1 MFDFRY
7 HALSLVA
14 VFLALVVGLLLG
26 VAIGDK
32 GLVSGA
38 EKDLRSSL
46 RHDVVQAR
54 ADAADARRSLTDREQ
69 LEARD
74 FYPIMVA
81 DRLSG
86 ARVGI
91 VAFGS
96 VPDAYVDEVRT
107 ALDPTGGR
115 LVSVSV
121 IREPPDLKPL
131 AAAAKGTRYAK
142 LGRKPGLLGR
152 FGVKIGRQFR
162 VGGKFLA
169 AMRPALLSQGR
180 SSGTLDGL
188 EGVVLVHSRADSED
202 PAARKRV
209 DAFEAGVVKG
219 LTGQGARVVGVEDT
233 EQDPSSVPW
242 FKRMGLSSVDD
253 VNLVEGR
260 TALIYALTGET
271 GTFGVKSSASAL
283 LPTVV
288 SR

>member
-14 VFLALVVGLLLG
+14 VFLALAVGLLLG

-38 EKDLRSSL
+38 ENDLRSSL

-54 ADAADARRSLTDREQ
+54 ADADDARHALTDRQEI
-69 LEARD
+69 EAKD

-86 ARVGI
+86 MRVGVI
-91 VAFGS
+91 AFGS
-96 VPDAYVDEVRT
+96 VPDSYVDDVRS

-121 IREPPDLKPL
+121 IREPPDLSAL
-131 AAAAKGTRYAK
+131 AAASKGTPFAK
-142 LGRKPGLLGR
+142 VAKRPALLGRLGRK
-152 FGVKIGRQFR
+152 VGRQFR
-162 VGGKFLA
+162 NGGGFLA
-169 AMRPALLSQGR
+169 DIRPALLSQGR

-188 EGVVLVHSRADSED
+188 EGVVLVHTRSDPDSAGD
-202 PAARKRV
+202 RRRV
-209 DAFEAGVVKG
+209 DAFESGIVKG
-219 LTGQGARVVGVEDT
+219 LVGRGVRVVGVESTDET
-233 EQDPSSVPW
+233 PSSIPW
-242 FKRMGLSSVDD
+242 MQDRGLTSVDD
-253 VNLVEGR
+253 LDRVEGR
-260 TALIYALTGET
+260 TALVYALTGEE
-271 GTFGVKSSASAL
+271 GTFGVKSTASAL
-283 LPTVV
+283 LPTIV